1 MIEINNEMIF
11 NSINILYIMGTLVA
25 IGFLLAYIA
34 TKISGPQKAK
44 R

>member
-1 MIEINNEMIF
+1 MIEINNETIF
-11 NSINILYIMGTLVA
+11 NSINMLYLMGTLVA

-34 TKISGPQKAK
+34 TKVSEPKKAK